1 MKVLVKGKNIEIS
14 EALREHAEKKAGKIV
29 RFFTAEPL
37 NAQITMS
44 AERGMHIAEVT
55 VQLKELLLR
64 GEAKTS
70 DMYASIDEAI
80 ERIERQI
87 LKYKT
92 KINRRLH
99 LDDAVVAG
107 PVPGVEEVLEEPR
120 IVRTKRFAFK
130 PMSVSEAIMQMELL
144 GHDFYVFANADSEEV
159 NVVYRRRDGHYG
171 LIEPQF

>member
-55 VQLKELLLR
+55 VQFKELLLR